1 MHKTIKRLS
10 VRKREGKR
18 LLLKISQNLG
28 IDAEK
33 VFGSKPQIEIVE
45 TMRNKIYL
53 IDGAPLLAMF
63 EGIIFPT
70 LFFKW
75 YISQL
80 PKITVD
86 MGAVPYICNGADV
99 MAPGIV
105 EINGDFGEGALVTVV
120 DERNKHP
127 IAVAR
132 SLFNSEKIRTLK
144 KGKVFKNL
152 HCVGD
157 GIWNLMKD
165 YKSGSFEKGMR

>member
-18 LLLKISQNLG
+18 LLREISQNLG

-33 VFGSKPQIEIVE
+33 VFGSKPRIEIVE
-45 TMRNKIYL
+45 TMKGKIYL

-63 EGIIFPT
+63 ESIIFPT
-70 LFFKW
+70 LFFTRH
-75 YISQL
+75 ISRL
-80 PKITVD
+80 PKIIMD

-105 EINGDFGEGALVTVV
+105 EINGDFEEGALVTVI
-120 DERNKHP
+120 DERNKRP

-132 SLFNSEKIRTLK
+132 ALFDSEKMRILK

-152 HCVGD
+152 HYVGD
-157 GIWNLMKD
+157 EIWNLMKD
-165 YKSGSFEKGMR
+165 YKSDSFENGMR